1 MPLIRK
7 PGKDAP
13 KPETA
18 RPADILRAL
27 AEGDADAR
35 WSAARAAV
43 DIPGGEEALA
53 GALPAERDAR
63 VREAILTSLA
73 RIGSPRSV
81 NAIVPLV
88 RVDDARARTA
98 ALGALRA
105 MPEAV
110 RAQLP
115 ALLRDEDSDV
125 RILSC
130 EIARVL
136 PRDEATELLGELLAV
151 EPEAN
156 VCAAAIDVLAETG
169 GPAAL
174 PALERCAERF
184 ADSAFIGFAAAI
196 ARDRILAQSTDSH
209 D

>member
-13 KPETA
+13 KAEAA

-43 DIPGGEEALA
+43 DVPGGEDALA
-53 GALPAERDAR
+53 AALPAEPDAR

-73 RIGSPRSV
+73 RIASPRSV

-88 RVDDARARTA
+88 RMDDASIRNA
-98 ALGALRA
+98 ALDALRA

-115 ALLRDEDSDV
+115 ALLRDDDSDV

-136 PRDEATELLGELLAV
+136 PRDYATELLGELLAV
-151 EPEAN
+151 EPQAN
-156 VCAAAIDVLAETG
+156 VCAAAIDVLAEAG
-169 GPAAL
+169 SPAAL
-174 PALERCAERF
+174 SALERCAARF
-184 ADSAFIGFAAAI
+184 ADSAFIGFAIGI
-196 ARDRILAQSTDSH
+196 ARDRILAQSPESH

>member
-7 PGKDAP
+7 PGKEALRA
-13 KPETA
+13 ETA

-43 DIPGGEEALA
+43 DVPGGEDALA
-53 GALPAERDAR
+53 AALPAESDAR
-63 VREAILTSLA
+63 VREAMLTSLA
-73 RIGSPRSV
+73 RIASPRSV
-81 NAIVPLV
+81 KAIVPLV
-88 RVDDARARTA
+88 RMDDASVRTA
-98 ALGALRA
+98 ALDALRA

-136 PRDEATELLGELLAV
+136 PRDDATALLGELLAV
-151 EPEAN
+151 EPQAN
-156 VCAAAIDVLAETG
+156 VCAAAIDVLAEAG
-169 GPAAL
+169 GPAVL
-174 PALERCAERF
+174 PALERCAARF
-184 ADSAFIGFAAAI
+184 ADSAFIGFAARI
-196 ARDRILAQSTDSH
+196 ARDRILAQSTESH